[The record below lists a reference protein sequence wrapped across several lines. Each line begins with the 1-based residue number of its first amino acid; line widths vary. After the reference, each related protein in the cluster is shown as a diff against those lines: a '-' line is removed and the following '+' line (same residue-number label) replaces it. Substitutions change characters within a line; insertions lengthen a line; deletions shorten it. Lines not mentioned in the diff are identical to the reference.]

1 MRLAPVDEKFQSSTA
16 TLYGYGRS
24 DSPGKTK
31 VGADWQGAKYGE
43 IYVRG
48 ATRRMAFAVEAGSG
62 GQIRRVVIDA
72 DLDGDLS
79 NDTAIDCA
87 PQSDT
92 AQRGFRRA
100 GQIVLSVAG
109 RKETLDVRVVDN
121 SQVPVVMLSPAQWL
135 VGETELGGKRLRA
148 ALIDDDHDG
157 VYRSGDTLLL
167 DLNGDGSFSSV
178 RTSDGTGEML
188 NLAPYLRI
196 DGAYYVPRVAPDGTT
211 LAFDLYRGPTG
222 LLAITGQ
229 AAEALKGGRLTLY
242 LRSGNDAG
250 GFQVN
255 APVDAPLSLPVGD
268 YRSVY
273 LSLSSPPPA
282 ASSNGRRSS
291 VGMISASLNIPQM
304 AIAEGATRQ
313 IELEKPRMVVTV
325 TQQGNQLSVNQK
337 TAADNGIAY
346 SQIRVIPASG
356 RSTGPAVVVARAA
369 KPDEAIASGNMEYG

>member
-1 MRLAPVDEKFQSSTA
+1 
-16 TLYGYGRS
+16 
-24 DSPGKTK
+24 
-31 VGADWQGAKYGE
+31 
-43 IYVRG
+43 
-48 ATRRMAFAVEAGSG
+48 
-62 GQIRRVVIDA
+62 
-72 DLDGDLS
+72 
-79 NDTAIDCA
+79 
-87 PQSDT
+87 
-92 AQRGFRRA
+92 
-100 GQIVLSVAG
+100 
-109 RKETLDVRVVDN
+109 
-121 SQVPVVMLSPAQWL
+121 
-135 VGETELGGKRLRA
+135 
-148 ALIDDDHDG
+148 
-157 VYRSGDTLLL
+157 
-167 DLNGDGSFSSV
+167 
-178 RTSDGTGEML
+178 ML